1 MPATLFSERNWLW
14 IEEPLATD
22 PQAGL
27 SRDTELLRAIGRGDH
42 PATIRLWENPQ
53 SLIVTRR
60 ETRLPHYSDACEQFK
75 AAGWPVFVRESGG
88 TAVPHHAGILHLSLI
103 FPLTDQ
109 QRYDI
114 DTVYKAL
121 CLPIQGALQR
131 MGLDAD
137 YGSVPGSYCDGRF
150 NLVAGKRKITGTAQ
164 RVMVASPQAHPIRQV
179 VLAQAMLMVES
190 DAAAATERVNDFYNS
205 AGDTRRYDP
214 SVSASVG
221 QLLRERHLRS
231 DTDDT
236 VTELRCG
243 IKDSVDRLLNGK
255 GVIAPLA
262 L

>member
-1 MPATLFSERNWLW
+1 MPAKLFTERNWHW
-14 IEEPLATD
+14 IEDPLATD

-27 SRDTELLRAIGRGDH
+27 SRDTELLHAIGRGDQ

-60 ETRLPHYSDACEQFK
+60 ETRLPHYNEACEK
-75 AAGWPVFVRESGG
+75 LEEAGWPVLVRESGG

-109 QRYDI
+109 DSYDI
-114 DTVYKAL
+114 DAVYKAL
-121 CLPIQGALQR
+121 CLPIQDALQQI
-131 MGLDAD
+131 GLDAD

-150 NLVAGKRKITGTAQ
+150 NLVAGRRKITGTAQ

-190 DAAAATERVNDFYNS
+190 DAAAATELVNRFYNS

-214 SVSASVG
+214 EVSASVG
-221 QLLRERHLRS
+221 QLLREMHLRT
-231 DTDDT
+231 DNDDT
-236 VTELRCG
+236 VAELRRG
-243 IKDSVDRLLNGK
+243 IKSSVVRLLSQSSRMD
-255 GVIAPLA
+255 A
-262 L
+262 